1 VICRKTKK
9 GEPLRHQ
16 KVRVRKTLAVLLV
29 SGSWMLPTT
38 AFSQDSRWDS
48 LLTNS
53 NWYVPVP
60 GLIAY
65 ASNNQSFTTPPPTPI
80 GDQTLWAL
88 GTATN
93 GVFTGQSQAS
103 FYMNGITTTGISTM
117 QGLVTTGGQIVIS
130 FSSDTAPTTIGIGQM
145 REIGGVPLMEMQ
157 MITGTSLLVTH
168 WAYMTPYNP
177 AVFTPPSPSQVVT
190 ADITSPQWRWT
201 AGTTWQLASSTLFGT
216 SAPGTF
222 KITNYSNGYYWGLG
236 AAPQGSTVG
245 NFTVLGSMT
254 PEGNVLFSLLS
265 DGVPNSLSGQIT
277 GDASSGIMVLHPYA
291 GSGTSGPAS
300 TASIMPVSTIA
311 AGQTYF
317 ISNVGTSVIPAF
329 TGGTLQVDTM
339 GQVYGQNFALDGS
352 TSNRLDQR
360 GNSALLSGI
369 LSDASPGTPGQITIV
384 NSESGGRIVLTG
396 SSTYTGPTMVEAGA
410 TLVVNGSIVS
420 PVTVAGALGGI
431 GAVGTTTISNGGVL
445 APGNSIGTIN
455 VAGNLSFAPGAT
467 YAVEVS
473 PSAADRTNVTGT
485 ASLQGTALAA
495 FVPGNYSPR
504 GYTLLSAAGGRSGTF
519 GTFATVGL
527 PDGFIA
533 SLAYTPTDVQ
543 LNLTAVLGMG
553 TTLTANQSA
562 VAGAI
567 NNGFNSGNSLP
578 SGLSALFSQSG
589 ATLASSLN
597 TLSGEAQSG
606 VQVSTFAFGN
616 QFLNTLL
623 ASGGSTGPQQQ
634 TAQYASLT
642 ANEANAEPRRLRGWV
657 AGFGGYGWLSGA
669 ANNGSSSVQTSV
681 QGLAAGAD
689 WTFDQGV
696 LGVAVASGTSN
707 WFLGGGLGNGRTNA
721 FQAGVYGRTSFGPLY
736 LAAAGAWGL
745 HGVSTQRSV
754 PYLADSLT
762 ANYTAT
768 SWSGRAEMGYRLAF
782 GDYGVTPFIA
792 GQSQVVNMPGF
803 CEASQAGTG
812 AALCFNANSAPSL
825 RSEIGIDA
833 DAALGNILG
842 SRAKLMARLAW
853 AHEYQTT
860 GSVSAW
866 FQSLPGSTFAVSG
879 ASMPSDMGIARVMAN
894 FELDRAWSFRL
905 QADAE
910 FADRYGSFAGTARLA
925 GRF

>member
-1 VICRKTKK
+1 M
-9 GEPLRHQ
+9 
-16 KVRVRKTLAVLLV
+16 A
-29 SGSWMLPTT
+29 
-38 AFSQDSRWDS
+38 AFPQDSRWDA

-65 ASNNQSFTTPPPTPI
+65 ASSNQSFTTPPPTPI

-103 FYMNGITTTGISTM
+103 FYMNGITTNNITAM
-117 QGLVTTGGQIVIS
+117 QGLVTSGGQIVIS

-145 REIGGVPLMEMQ
+145 REIAGVPLMEMQ
-157 MITGTSLLVTH
+157 MITGSSLLVTH

-177 AVFTPPSPSQVVT
+177 AVFTPPSPTQVVT

-201 AGTTWQLASSTLFGT
+201 AGTTWQLSSSTLFGT
-216 SAPGTF
+216 STPGTF

-291 GSGTSGPAS
+291 GSGTYGPAS
-300 TASIMPVSTIA
+300 EASIMPVSTIA

-329 TGGTLQVDTM
+329 TGGTLQVDTA
-339 GQVYGQNFALDGS
+339 GQVYGQNFTLDGS
-352 TSNRLDQR
+352 AGNRLDQR
-360 GNSALLSGI
+360 GNSALLTGV
-369 LSDASPGTPGQITIV
+369 LSDASPGTSGQITIA
-384 NSESGGRIVLTG
+384 NSESGGRIILTG
-396 SSTYTGPTMVEAGA
+396 ASTYSGPTTIEAGA
-410 TLVVNGSIVS
+410 MLVVNGSIVS
-420 PVTVAGALGGI
+420 PVTVGGMLGGT
-431 GAVGTTTISNGGVL
+431 GTVGTTTISSGGVL

-473 PSAADRTNVTGT
+473 PSAADRTNVAGT
-485 ASLQGTALAA
+485 TSLQGTALAA
-495 FVPGNYSPR
+495 FMPGNYSPR

-519 GTFATVGL
+519 GAFATVGL

-533 SLAYTPTDVQ
+533 SLAYSPTDVQ
-543 LNLTAVLGMG
+543 LNLTAVLGTG

-606 VQVSTFAFGN
+606 VQVSTFAFSD

-642 ANEANAEPRRLRGWV
+642 ATEANAEPRRLRGWV
-657 AGFGGYGWLSGA
+657 AGFGGYGWLGGT

-721 FQAGVYGRTSFGPLY
+721 FQAGIYGRTAFGPLY
-736 LAAAGAWGL
+736 FAAAGAWGL

-754 PYLADSLT
+754 SYLADSLT

-803 CEASQAGTG
+803 CEASQAGNG
-812 AALCFNANSAPSL
+812 AALCFNANSTPSL

-842 SRAKLMARLAW
+842 ARAKLMARLAW

-894 FELDRAWSFRL
+894 FELDRVWSFRL

-910 FADRYGSFAGTARLA
+910 FADRYGAFAGTARLA

>member
-1 VICRKTKK
+1 
-9 GEPLRHQ
+9 
-16 KVRVRKTLAVLLV
+16 
-29 SGSWMLPTT
+29 
-38 AFSQDSRWDS
+38 
-48 LLTNS
+48 
-53 NWYVPVP
+53 
-60 GLIAY
+60 LIAY
-65 ASNNQSFTTPPPTPI
+65 ASSNQSFTTPPPTPI

-117 QGLVTTGGQIVIS
+117 QGLVTSGGQIVIA
-130 FSSDTAPTTIGIGQM
+130 FSSDSAPTTIGIGQM

-201 AGTTWQLASSTLFGT
+201 AGTTWRLSSSTLFGT
-216 SAPGTF
+216 STPGTF

-245 NFTVLGSMT
+245 NFTVMGSMT

-265 DGVPNSLSGQIT
+265 DGVPNNLSGQIT

-291 GSGTSGPAS
+291 GSGTYGPAS
-300 TASIMPVSTIA
+300 EASIMPVSAIT

-317 ISNVGTSVIPAF
+317 ISNVGASVIPAF
-329 TGGTLQVDTM
+329 TGGTLQVDTA
-339 GQVYGQNFALDGS
+339 GQVYGQNFTLDGS
-352 TSNRLDQR
+352 AGNRLDQR
-360 GNSALLSGI
+360 GNSALLSGA
-369 LSDASPGTPGQITIV
+369 LSDASPGMPGQITIA

-396 SSTYTGPTMVEAGA
+396 ASTYTGPTTVEAGA
-410 TLVVNGSIVS
+410 MLVVNGSIVS
-420 PVTVAGALGGI
+420 PVTVGGMLGGT
-431 GAVGTTTISNGGVL
+431 GTVGTTTIGNGGVL

-467 YAVEVS
+467 YVVEIS
-473 PSAADRTNVTGT
+473 PGAADRTNVTGT
-485 ASLQGTALAA
+485 ASLQGTMLAALA
-495 FVPGNYSPR
+495 PGNYSPR

-519 GTFATVGL
+519 GSFATVGL

-567 NNGFNSGNSLP
+567 NNGFNAGNSLP
-578 SGLSALFSQSG
+578 SGLSALFGQSG

-623 ASGGSTGPQQQ
+623 ASGGGTGPQQQ

-642 ANEANAEPRRLRGWV
+642 TNEANAEPRRSRGWV
-657 AGFGGYGWLSGA
+657 AGFGGYGWLGGT

-721 FQAGVYGRTSFGPLY
+721 FQAGIYGRTAFGPLY

-803 CEASQAGTG
+803 CEASQAGNG
-812 AALCFNANSAPSL
+812 AALCFNANSTPSL

-842 SRAKLMARLAW
+842 AQAKLMARLAW
-853 AHEYQTT
+853 AYEYQTT

-866 FQSLPGSTFAVSG
+866 FQSLPGSAFAVSG

-910 FADRYGSFAGTARLA
+910 FADRYGAFAGTARLA

>member
-1 VICRKTKK
+1 MA
-9 GEPLRHQ
+9 GLL
-16 KVRVRKTLAVLLV
+16 LAGLWGV
-29 SGSWMLPTT
+29 PT
-38 AFSQDSRWDS
+38 AAVSQDSRWDA
-48 LLTNS
+48 LLSNS
-53 NWYVPVP
+53 NWYVPIP

-65 ASNNQSFTTPPPTPI
+65 ASSNQSFTTPPPTPI

-103 FYMNGITTTGISTM
+103 FYMNGITTNNTTTM
-117 QGLVTTGGQIVIS
+117 QGLVTSGGQIVIS

-157 MITGTSLLVTH
+157 MITGSSLLVTH

-177 AVFTPPSPSQVVT
+177 AVFTPPSPTQVVT
-190 ADITSPQWRWT
+190 DDITSPQWRWT
-201 AGTTWQLASSTLFGT
+201 AGTTWQVTSSTLFGT
-216 SAPGTF
+216 STPGTF

-236 AAPQGSTVG
+236 AAPQGSAVG

-291 GSGTSGPAS
+291 GSGTYGPAS
-300 TASIMPVSTIA
+300 AASIMPVSAIA

-329 TGGTLQVDTM
+329 TGGTLQVDTA
-339 GQVYGQNFALDGS
+339 GQVYGQNFTLDGS
-352 TSNRLDQR
+352 VGNRLDQR
-360 GNSALLSGI
+360 GNGALLSGV
-369 LSDASPGTPGQITIV
+369 LSDASPGTPGQITIA

-396 SSTYTGPTMVEAGA
+396 ASTYTGPTFVEAGA
-410 TLVVNGSIVS
+410 TLMVNGSIVS
-420 PVTVAGALGGI
+420 PVTVGGVLGGTGTVGATAI
-431 GAVGTTTISNGGVL
+431 GNGGVL

-455 VAGNLSFAPGAT
+455 VLGNLSFAPGAI

-485 ASLQGTALAA
+485 ASLQGTTLAVFA
-495 FVPGNYSPR
+495 PGNYSPR
-504 GYTLLSAAGGRSGTF
+504 GYTLLSVAGGRSGTF
-519 GTFATVGL
+519 GTFATAGL
-527 PDGFIA
+527 PDGFVA

-578 SGLSALFSQSG
+578 SGLSALFGQSG
-589 ATLASSLN
+589 AALASSLN

-606 VQVSTFAFGN
+606 VQVSTFAFGS

-634 TAQYASLT
+634 AAQYASLT
-642 ANEANAEPRRLRGWV
+642 ASEASAEPRRLRGWV
-657 AGFGGYGWLSGA
+657 AGFGGYGWLGGT

-721 FQAGVYGRTSFGPLY
+721 FQAGIYGRTAFGPLY

-803 CEASQAGTG
+803 CEASQAGNG
-812 AALCFNANSAPSL
+812 AALCFNANSTTSL

-833 DAALGNILG
+833 DATLGNILG

-879 ASMPSDMGIARVMAN
+879 ASLPSDMGVARVMAN

-910 FADRYGSFAGTARLA
+910 FADRYGAFAGTARLA

>member
-1 VICRKTKK
+1 MS
-9 GEPLRHQ
+9 P
-16 KVRVRKTLAVLLV
+16 AV
-29 SGSWMLPTT
+29 
-38 AFSQDSRWDS
+38 AFSQDSRWDA

-53 NWYVPVP
+53 NWYVPIP

-65 ASNNQSFTTPPPTPI
+65 ASSNQSFTTPPPTPI

-117 QGLVTTGGQIVIS
+117 QGLVTSGGQIVIA

-201 AGTTWQLASSTLFGT
+201 AGTTWRLASSTLFGT

-265 DGVPNSLSGQIT
+265 DGVPNNLSGQIA

-291 GSGTSGPAS
+291 GSGTYGPAS
-300 TASIMPVSTIA
+300 EASIMPVSTIA

-329 TGGTLQVDTM
+329 TGGTLQVDTI
-339 GQVYGQNFALDGS
+339 GQAYGQNFALDGS
-352 TSNRLDQR
+352 ATNRLDQR
-360 GNSALLSGI
+360 GNSALLSGV
-369 LSDASPGTPGQITIV
+369 LSDASPGTPGQITIA
-384 NSESGGRIVLTG
+384 NSESGGRIILTG
-396 SSTYTGPTMVEAGA
+396 ASTYTGPTTVEAGA
-410 TLVVNGSIVS
+410 MLVVNGSIIS
-420 PVTVAGALGGI
+420 PSTVGGVLGGT
-431 GAVGTTTISNGGVL
+431 GTVGTTTISNGGVL

-455 VAGNLSFAPGAT
+455 VAGNLSFAPGST
-467 YAVEVS
+467 YVVEVS
-473 PSAADRTNVTGT
+473 PGAADRTNVTGT
-485 ASLQGTALAA
+485 ANLQGTTLAA
-495 FVPGNYSPR
+495 FMPGNYSPR

-519 GTFATVGL
+519 GTFSTVGL
-527 PDGFIA
+527 PDGFAA
-533 SLAYTPTDVQ
+533 SLAYTSTDVQ

-553 TTLTANQSA
+553 TSLTANQSA
-562 VAGAI
+562 VASAI
-567 NNGFNSGNSLP
+567 NNGFNSSNNLP
-578 SGLSALFSQSG
+578 GGLSALFSQSG

-642 ANEANAEPRRLRGWV
+642 ANEVNAEPRRLRGWV
-657 AGFGGYGWLSGA
+657 AGFGGYGWLGGT

-721 FQAGVYGRTSFGPLY
+721 FQAGVYGRTMFGPLY

-803 CEASQAGTG
+803 CEASQAGNG
-812 AALCFNANSAPSL
+812 AALCFNANSTPSL

-910 FADRYGSFAGTARLA
+910 FADRYGAFAGTARLA

>member
-1 VICRKTKK
+1 MA
-9 GEPLRHQ
+9 GLWG
-16 KVRVRKTLAVLLV
+16 A
-29 SGSWMLPTT
+29 PTA
-38 AFSQDSRWDS
+38 AFPQDSRWDA

-53 NWYVPVP
+53 NWYVPIP

-65 ASNNQSFTTPPPTPI
+65 ASSNQSFTTPPPTPI

-117 QGLVTTGGQIVIS
+117 QGLVTSGGQIVIA
-130 FSSDTAPTTIGIGQM
+130 FSSDSAPTTIGIGQM

-201 AGTTWQLASSTLFGT
+201 AGTTWRLSSSTLFGT
-216 SAPGTF
+216 STPGTF

-245 NFTVLGSMT
+245 NFTVMGSMT

-265 DGVPNSLSGQIT
+265 DGVPNNLSGQIT

-291 GSGTSGPAS
+291 GSGTYGPAS
-300 TASIMPVSTIA
+300 EASIMPVSAIT

-317 ISNVGTSVIPAF
+317 ISNVGASVIPAF
-329 TGGTLQVDTM
+329 TGGTLQVDTA
-339 GQVYGQNFALDGS
+339 GQVYGQNFTLDGS
-352 TSNRLDQR
+352 AGNRLDQR
-360 GNSALLSGI
+360 GNSALLSGA
-369 LSDASPGTPGQITIV
+369 LSDASPGMPGQITIA

-396 SSTYTGPTMVEAGA
+396 ASTYTGPTTVEAGA
-410 TLVVNGSIVS
+410 MLVVNGSIVS
-420 PVTVAGALGGI
+420 PVTVGGMLGGT
-431 GAVGTTTISNGGVL
+431 GTVGTTTIGNGGVL

-467 YAVEVS
+467 YVVEIS
-473 PSAADRTNVTGT
+473 PGAADRTNVTGT
-485 ASLQGTALAA
+485 ASLQGTMLAALA
-495 FVPGNYSPR
+495 PGNYSPR

-519 GTFATVGL
+519 GSFATVGL

-567 NNGFNSGNSLP
+567 NNGFNAGNSLP
-578 SGLSALFSQSG
+578 SGLSALFGQSG

-623 ASGGSTGPQQQ
+623 ASGGGTGPQQQ

-642 ANEANAEPRRLRGWV
+642 TNEANAEPRRSRGWV
-657 AGFGGYGWLSGA
+657 AGFGGYGWLGGT

-721 FQAGVYGRTSFGPLY
+721 FQAGIYGRTAFGPLY

-803 CEASQAGTG
+803 CEASQAGNG
-812 AALCFNANSAPSL
+812 AALCFNANSTPSL

-842 SRAKLMARLAW
+842 AQAKLMARLAW
-853 AHEYQTT
+853 AYEYQTT

-866 FQSLPGSTFAVSG
+866 FQSLPGSAFAVSG

-910 FADRYGSFAGTARLA
+910 FADRYGAFAGTARLA

>member
-1 VICRKTKK
+1 MAGLWGT
-9 GEPLRHQ
+9 
-16 KVRVRKTLAVLLV
+16 
-29 SGSWMLPTT
+29 PTV
-38 AFSQDSRWDS
+38 AFSQDSRWDA

-53 NWYVPVP
+53 NWYVPIP

-65 ASNNQSFTTPPPTPI
+65 ASSNQSFTTPPPTPI

-103 FYMNGITTTGISTM
+103 FYMNGITTTGISAM
-117 QGLVTTGGQIVIS
+117 QGLVTSAGQIVIA

-201 AGTTWQLASSTLFGT
+201 AGTTWRLASSTLFGT

-291 GSGTSGPAS
+291 GSGTYGPAS
-300 TASIMPVSTIA
+300 TADIMPVSTIA

-329 TGGTLQVDTM
+329 TGGTLQVDTI
-339 GQVYGQNFALDGS
+339 GQAYGQNFTLDGS
-352 TSNRLDQR
+352 TTNRLDQR
-360 GNSALLSGI
+360 GNSALLTGI
-369 LSDASPGTPGQITIV
+369 LSDALPGTPGQLVIA
-384 NSESGGRIVLTG
+384 NSGSGGAVVLTG
-396 SSTYTGPTMVEAGA
+396 ANTYTGPTTVEAGA
-410 TLVVNGSIVS
+410 TLVVNGSMVS
-420 PVTVAGALGGI
+420 PLTVAGTLGGTGTI
-431 GAVGTTTISNGGVL
+431 GSTVINGGGTL

-455 VAGNLSFAPGAT
+455 VVGNLTFAPGST
-467 YAVEVS
+467 YVVEVS
-473 PSAADRTNVTGT
+473 PNAADRTNVTGS
-485 ASLQGTALAA
+485 ANLQGATLATFTPA
-495 FVPGNYSPR
+495 SYSPR
-504 GYTLLSAAGGRSGTF
+504 AYTLLSASGGRTGTF
-519 GTFATVGL
+519 GNLVTVGL

-543 LNLTAVLGMG
+543 LNLTAALGMG

-562 VAGAI
+562 VAAAI

-623 ASGGSTGPQQQ
+623 ASGGGTGPQQQ

-657 AGFGGYGWLSGA
+657 AGFGGYGWLGGT
-669 ANNGSSSVQTSV
+669 ANNGASSVQTSV

-689 WTFDQGV
+689 WTFNQGV

-721 FQAGVYGRTSFGPLY
+721 LQAGLYGRTTVGPLY
-736 LAAAGAWGL
+736 LAVAGAWGL

-782 GDYGVTPFIA
+782 GDYGITPFIA
-792 GQSQVVNMPGF
+792 GQSQVVNTPGF
-803 CEASQAGTG
+803 CEASQVGNG
-812 AALCFNANSAPSL
+812 AALCFNANSTPSL
-825 RSEIGIDA
+825 RSEIGIDG

-879 ASMPSDMGIARVMAN
+879 ASMPSDMVIARVMAN

-910 FADRYGSFAGTARLA
+910 FADRYGAFASTARLA

>member
-1 VICRKTKK
+1 
-9 GEPLRHQ
+9 
-16 KVRVRKTLAVLLV
+16 
-29 SGSWMLPTT
+29 M
-38 AFSQDSRWDS
+38 
-48 LLTNS
+48 
-53 NWYVPVP
+53 
-60 GLIAY
+60 IAY
-65 ASNNQSFTTPPPTPI
+65 ASSNQSFTTPPPTPI

-117 QGLVTTGGQIVIS
+117 QGLVTSGGQIVIA
-130 FSSDTAPTTIGIGQM
+130 FSSDSAPTTIGIGQM

-201 AGTTWQLASSTLFGT
+201 AGTTWRLSSSTLFGT
-216 SAPGTF
+216 STPGTF

-245 NFTVLGSMT
+245 NFTVMGSMT

-265 DGVPNSLSGQIT
+265 DGVPNNLSGQIT

-291 GSGTSGPAS
+291 GSGTYGPAS
-300 TASIMPVSTIA
+300 EASIMPVSAIT

-317 ISNVGTSVIPAF
+317 ISNVGASVIPAF
-329 TGGTLQVDTM
+329 TGGTLQVDTA
-339 GQVYGQNFALDGS
+339 GQVYGQNFTLDGS
-352 TSNRLDQR
+352 AGNRLDQR
-360 GNSALLSGI
+360 GNSALLSGA
-369 LSDASPGTPGQITIV
+369 LSDASPGMPGQITIA

-396 SSTYTGPTMVEAGA
+396 ASTYTGPTTVEAGA
-410 TLVVNGSIVS
+410 MLVVNGSIVS
-420 PVTVAGALGGI
+420 PVTVGGMLGGT
-431 GAVGTTTISNGGVL
+431 GTVGTTTIGNGGVL

-467 YAVEVS
+467 YVVEIS
-473 PSAADRTNVTGT
+473 PGAADRTNVTGT
-485 ASLQGTALAA
+485 ASLQGTMLAALA
-495 FVPGNYSPR
+495 PGNYSPR

-519 GTFATVGL
+519 GSFATVGL

-567 NNGFNSGNSLP
+567 NNGFNAGNSLP
-578 SGLSALFSQSG
+578 SGLSALFGQSG

-623 ASGGSTGPQQQ
+623 ASGGGTGPQQQ

-642 ANEANAEPRRLRGWV
+642 TNEANAEPRRSRGWV
-657 AGFGGYGWLSGA
+657 AGFGGYGWLGGT

-721 FQAGVYGRTSFGPLY
+721 FQAGIYGRTAFGPLY

-803 CEASQAGTG
+803 CEASQAGNG
-812 AALCFNANSAPSL
+812 AALCFNANSTPSL

-842 SRAKLMARLAW
+842 AQAKLMARLAW
-853 AHEYQTT
+853 AYEYQTT

-866 FQSLPGSTFAVSG
+866 FQSLPGSAFAVSG

-910 FADRYGSFAGTARLA
+910 FADRYGAFAGTARLA

>member
-1 VICRKTKK
+1 MA
-9 GEPLRHQ
+9 GLL
-16 KVRVRKTLAVLLV
+16 LAGLWGV
-29 SGSWMLPTT
+29 PT
-38 AFSQDSRWDS
+38 AAVSQDSRWDA
-48 LLTNS
+48 LLSNS
-53 NWYVPVP
+53 NWYVPIP

-65 ASNNQSFTTPPPTPI
+65 ASSNQSFTTPPPTPI

-103 FYMNGITTTGISTM
+103 FYMNGITTNNTTTM
-117 QGLVTTGGQIVIS
+117 QGLVTSGGQIVIS

-157 MITGTSLLVTH
+157 MITGSSLLVTH

-177 AVFTPPSPSQVVT
+177 AVFTPPSPTQVVT

-201 AGTTWQLASSTLFGT
+201 AGTTWQVTSSTLFGT
-216 SAPGTF
+216 STPGTF

-236 AAPQGSTVG
+236 AAPQGSAVG

-291 GSGTSGPAS
+291 GSGTYGPAS
-300 TASIMPVSTIA
+300 AASIMPVSAIA

-329 TGGTLQVDTM
+329 TGGTLQVDTA
-339 GQVYGQNFALDGS
+339 GQVYGQNFTLDGS
-352 TSNRLDQR
+352 VGNRLDQR
-360 GNSALLSGI
+360 GNGALLSGV
-369 LSDASPGTPGQITIV
+369 LSDASPGTPGQITIA

-396 SSTYTGPTMVEAGA
+396 ASTYTGPTFVEAGA
-410 TLVVNGSIVS
+410 TLMVNGSIVS
-420 PVTVAGALGGI
+420 PVTVGGVLGGTGTVGATAI
-431 GAVGTTTISNGGVL
+431 GNGGVL

-455 VAGNLSFAPGAT
+455 VLGNLSFAPGAI

-485 ASLQGTALAA
+485 ASLQGTTLAVFA
-495 FVPGNYSPR
+495 PGNYSPR
-504 GYTLLSAAGGRSGTF
+504 GYTLLSVAGGRSGTF
-519 GTFATVGL
+519 GTFATAGL
-527 PDGFIA
+527 PDGFVA

-578 SGLSALFSQSG
+578 SGLSALFGQSG
-589 ATLASSLN
+589 AALASSLN

-606 VQVSTFAFGN
+606 VQVSTFAFGS

-634 TAQYASLT
+634 AAQYASLT
-642 ANEANAEPRRLRGWV
+642 ASEASAEPRRLRGWV
-657 AGFGGYGWLSGA
+657 AGFGGYGWLGGT

-721 FQAGVYGRTSFGPLY
+721 FQAGIYGRTAFGPLY

-803 CEASQAGTG
+803 CEASQAGNG
-812 AALCFNANSAPSL
+812 AALCFNANSTTSL

-833 DAALGNILG
+833 DATLGNILG

-879 ASMPSDMGIARVMAN
+879 ASLPSDMGVARVMAN

-910 FADRYGSFAGTARLA
+910 FADRYGAFAGTARLA

>member
-1 VICRKTKK
+1 MA
-9 GEPLRHQ
+9 GLL
-16 KVRVRKTLAVLLV
+16 LAGLWGV
-29 SGSWMLPTT
+29 PT
-38 AFSQDSRWDS
+38 AAVSQDTRWDA
-48 LLTNS
+48 LLSNS
-53 NWYVPVP
+53 NWYVPIP

-65 ASNNQSFTTPPPTPI
+65 ASSNQSFTTPPPTPI

-103 FYMNGITTTGISTM
+103 FYMNGITTNNTTTM
-117 QGLVTTGGQIVIS
+117 QGLVTSGGQIVIS

-157 MITGTSLLVTH
+157 MITGSSLLVTH

-177 AVFTPPSPSQVVT
+177 AVFTPPSPTQVVT

-201 AGTTWQLASSTLFGT
+201 AGTTWQVTSSTLFGT
-216 SAPGTF
+216 STPGTF

-236 AAPQGSTVG
+236 AAPQGSAVG

-265 DGVPNSLSGQIT
+265 DGVPKNLSGQIT

-291 GSGTSGPAS
+291 GSGTYGPAS
-300 TASIMPVSTIA
+300 AASIMPVSAIA

-329 TGGTLQVDTM
+329 TGGTLQVDTA
-339 GQVYGQNFALDGS
+339 GQVYGQNFTLDGS
-352 TSNRLDQR
+352 VGNRLDQR
-360 GNSALLSGI
+360 GNGALLTGI
-369 LSDASPGTPGQITIV
+369 LSDASPGTPGQITIA

-396 SSTYTGPTMVEAGA
+396 ASTYTGPTFVEAGA

-420 PVTVAGALGGI
+420 PVTVGGVLGGTGTVGATAI
-431 GAVGTTTISNGGVL
+431 GNGGVL
-445 APGNSIGTIN
+445 VPGNSIGTIN
-455 VAGNLSFAPGAT
+455 VLGNLSFAPGAT
-467 YAVEVS
+467 YVVEVS

-485 ASLQGTALAA
+485 ASLQGTTLAVFA
-495 FVPGNYSPR
+495 PGNYSPR

-519 GTFATVGL
+519 GTFATAGL

-567 NNGFNSGNSLP
+567 NNGFNAGNSLP
-578 SGLSALFSQSG
+578 SGLSALFGQSG
-589 ATLASSLN
+589 AALASSLN

-634 TAQYASLT
+634 AAQYASLT
-642 ANEANAEPRRLRGWV
+642 ASEASAEPRRLRGWV
-657 AGFGGYGWLSGA
+657 AGFGGYGWLGGT

-721 FQAGVYGRTSFGPLY
+721 FQAGIYGRTAFGPLY
-736 LAAAGAWGL
+736 LAAAGAWGV

-803 CEASQAGTG
+803 CEASQVGNG
-812 AALCFNANSAPSL
+812 AALCFNANSTTSL

-833 DAALGNILG
+833 DATLGNILG

-879 ASMPSDMGIARVMAN
+879 ASLPSDMGVARVMAN

-910 FADRYGSFAGTARLA
+910 FADRYGAFAGTARLA

>member
-1 VICRKTKK
+1 
-9 GEPLRHQ
+9 
-16 KVRVRKTLAVLLV
+16 
-29 SGSWMLPTT
+29 MPTV
-38 AFSQDSRWDS
+38 AFSQDSRWDA

-53 NWYVPVP
+53 NWYVPIP

-65 ASNNQSFTTPPPTPI
+65 ASSNQSFTTPPPTPI

-103 FYMNGITTTGISTM
+103 FYMNGITTTGISAM
-117 QGLVTTGGQIVIS
+117 QGLVTSGGQIVIA

-201 AGTTWQLASSTLFGT
+201 AGTTWRLASSTLFGT
-216 SAPGTF
+216 STPGTF

-245 NFTVLGSMT
+245 NFTVMGSMT

-265 DGVPNSLSGQIT
+265 DGVPNNLSGQIT

-291 GSGTSGPAS
+291 GSGTYGPAS
-300 TASIMPVSTIA
+300 EASIMPVSAIA

-317 ISNVGTSVIPAF
+317 ISNIGTSVIPAF
-329 TGGTLQVDTM
+329 TGGTLQVDTI
-339 GQVYGQNFALDGS
+339 GQAYGQNFTLDGS
-352 TSNRLDQR
+352 ASNRLDQR

-369 LSDASPGTPGQITIV
+369 LSDASPGTPGQITIA
-384 NSESGGRIVLTG
+384 NSESGGRIILTG
-396 SSTYTGPTMVEAGA
+396 ANTYTGPTMVEAGA

-420 PVTVAGALGGI
+420 PVTVGGVLGGTGTV
-431 GAVGTTTISNGGVL
+431 GATTISNGGVL

-455 VAGNLSFAPGAT
+455 VTGNLSFAPGAT
-467 YAVEVS
+467 YVVEIS
-473 PSAADRTNVTGT
+473 PGAADRTNVTGT
-485 ASLQGTALAA
+485 ANLQGTTLAA
-495 FVPGNYSPR
+495 FTPGNYSPR

-519 GTFATVGL
+519 GNFVTVDL

-533 SLAYTPTDVQ
+533 SLAYTSTDVQ
-543 LNLTAVLGMG
+543 LNLTAALGMG

-657 AGFGGYGWLSGA
+657 AGFGGYGWLGGT

-707 WFLGGGLGNGRTNA
+707 WYLGGGLGNGRTNA
-721 FQAGVYGRTSFGPLY
+721 FQAGVYGRTTFGSLY

-803 CEASQAGTG
+803 CEASQAGNG
-812 AALCFNANSAPSL
+812 AALCFNANSTPSL

-833 DAALGNILG
+833 DAAIGNILG

-910 FADRYGSFAGTARLA
+910 FADRYGAFAGTARLA

>member
-1 VICRKTKK
+1 
-9 GEPLRHQ
+9 
-16 KVRVRKTLAVLLV
+16 LAGLW
-29 SGSWMLPTT
+29 GAPTA
-38 AFSQDSRWDS
+38 AFPQDSRWDA

-53 NWYVPVP
+53 NWYVPIP

-65 ASNNQSFTTPPPTPI
+65 ASSNQSFTTPPPTPI

-117 QGLVTTGGQIVIS
+117 QGLVTSGGQIVIA
-130 FSSDTAPTTIGIGQM
+130 FSSDSAPTTIGIGQM

-190 ADITSPQWRWT
+190 ADVTSPQWRWT
-201 AGTTWQLASSTLFGT
+201 AGTTWRLSSSTLFGT
-216 SAPGTF
+216 STPGTF

-245 NFTVLGSMT
+245 NFTVMGSMT

-265 DGVPNSLSGQIT
+265 DGVPNNLSGQIT

-291 GSGTSGPAS
+291 GSGTYGPAS
-300 TASIMPVSTIA
+300 EASIMPVSAIT

-329 TGGTLQVDTM
+329 TGGTLQVDTA

-352 TSNRLDQR
+352 AGNRLDQR
-360 GNSALLSGI
+360 GNSALLSGA
-369 LSDASPGTPGQITIV
+369 LSDASPGMPGQITIA

-396 SSTYTGPTMVEAGA
+396 ASTYTGPTTVEAGA
-410 TLVVNGSIVS
+410 MLVVNGSIVS
-420 PVTVAGALGGI
+420 PVTVGGMLGGT
-431 GAVGTTTISNGGVL
+431 GTVGTTTIGNGGVL

-467 YAVEVS
+467 YVVEIS
-473 PSAADRTNVTGT
+473 PGAADRTNVTGT
-485 ASLQGTALAA
+485 ASLQGTMLAALA
-495 FVPGNYSPR
+495 PGNYSPR

-519 GTFATVGL
+519 GSFATVGL

-543 LNLTAVLGMG
+543 LNLAAVLGMG

-567 NNGFNSGNSLP
+567 NNGFNAGNSLP
-578 SGLSALFSQSG
+578 SGLSALFGQSG

-623 ASGGSTGPQQQ
+623 ASGGGTGPQQQ

-642 ANEANAEPRRLRGWV
+642 TNEANAEPRRLRGWV
-657 AGFGGYGWLSGA
+657 AGFGGYGWLGGT

-721 FQAGVYGRTSFGPLY
+721 FQAGIYGRTAFGPLY

-803 CEASQAGTG
+803 CEASQAGNG
-812 AALCFNANSAPSL
+812 AALCFNANSTPSL

-842 SRAKLMARLAW
+842 ARAKLMARLAW

-866 FQSLPGSTFAVSG
+866 FQSLPGSAFAVSG

-910 FADRYGSFAGTARLA
+910 FADRYGAFAGTARLA